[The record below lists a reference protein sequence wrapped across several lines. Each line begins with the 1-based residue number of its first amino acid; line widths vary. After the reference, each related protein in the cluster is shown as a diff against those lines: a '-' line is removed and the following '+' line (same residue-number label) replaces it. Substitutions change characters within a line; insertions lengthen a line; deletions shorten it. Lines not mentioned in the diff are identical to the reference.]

1 METFDY
7 VIIGAGSAGS
17 VLTNRL
23 SEDAGTRVCVLEAGP
38 SDWHPY
44 IHLPAGFI
52 KTFHMKSVNW
62 AYQQEPGPYT
72 GGRSIYAPRGKTL
85 GGSSSINGHIYNRGQ
100 RQDFDTWAQLGNR
113 GWGYPDVLPYFRRME
128 RRIGE
133 GDDTY
138 RGRDGNL
145 TVTTMDW
152 QDPLCEAFMAGAVS
166 LGIPRNPDYNGQI
179 QEGVSYCQRT
189 ILNGRRVSAA
199 TAFLHPA
206 RRRPNVDVR
215 THAHVTG
222 IIFEGKRAVGVRY
235 NRGGKHGDPLEI
247 RATKE
252 VILSGGAYNS
262 PQLLQLSGVGSPA
275 LLQSHGIEVEPY
287 AFFVAKSIALAGA
300 VLYFTYLIASH
311 RGLPNVLVI
320 MTVLIAAYGFV
331 TRRTVIGRQIYA
343 VGGNA
348 KAAKLS
354 GVKTERLTFFTFV
367 NMGVLAALAGLVF
380 AARLNTA
387 TPKAGLGFELDVI
400 AACFIGGA
408 SAYGGVGRVGGAVVG
423 AMIMG
428 VMNNG
433 MSILGIGID
442 YQQVIKGLVLLG
454 AVCIDVYNQ
463 RR

>member
-1 METFDY
+1 VLMVTYHVSYPIAFIACLL
-7 VIIGAGSAGS
+7 VGAAIGAAQGYWVAYFKIPSFIVTLAGMLVFKGLALAVLQGRSVGPFPPTFQKLSSGFIPELFPSAGTLYPTS
-17 VLTNRL
+17 LAIGIVLAFAL
-23 SEDAGTRVCVLEAGP
+23 VLA
-38 SDWHPY
+38 S
-44 IHLPAGFI
+44 A
-52 KTFHMKSVNW
+52 
-62 AYQQEPGPYT
+62 
-72 GGRSIYAPRGKTL
+72 
-85 GGSSSINGHIYNRGQ
+85 
-100 RQDFDTWAQLGNR
+100 
-113 GWGYPDVLPYFRRME
+113 
-128 RRIGE
+128 
-133 GDDTY
+133 
-138 RGRDGNL
+138 RGR
-145 TVTTMDW
+145 
-152 QDPLCEAFMAGAVS
+152 
-166 LGIPRNPDYNGQI
+166 
-179 QEGVSYCQRT
+179 
-189 ILNGRRVSAA
+189 
-199 TAFLHPA
+199 A
-206 RRRPNVDVR
+206 R
-215 THAHVTG
+215 
-222 IIFEGKRAVGVRY
+222 E
-235 NRGGKHGDPLEI
+235 
-247 RATKE
+247 
-252 VILSGGAYNS
+252 
-262 PQLLQLSGVGSPA
+262 
-275 LLQSHGIEVEPY
+275 QSHGIEVEPY

-320 MTVLIAAYGFV
+320 MTVLIALYGFV